1 MLRCDRCKNEY
12 DEMDA
17 EEYREAETGYRAAK
31 CPNCGCLDSD
41 PLAKCEGCEEYF
53 MPFEMHNEGGKLFCP
68 PCWIVLTDEEADTR
82 CPKCR
87 EELKTVWHYTGGH
100 GYRPYDVCPKHT
112 MATADGETHTFR
124 LHSGEAA
131 AV

>member
-1 MLRCDRCKNEY
+1 MHRCDKCGLDY
-12 DEMDA
+12 DPAYA
-17 EEYREAETGYRAAK
+17 EEYYESETGFMSVK
-31 CPNCGCLDSD
+31 CPNCGSLDAHL
-41 PLAKCEGCEEYF
+41 LAKCEGCEEYF

-100 GYRPYDVCPKHT
+100 GYRPYDVCPNHT
-112 MATADGETHTFR
+112 MATAEGEQHTFR
-124 LHSGEAA
+124 VQEAA